1 MSLEIARR
9 IGHREWTSLALAGQ
23 GRLLRACG
31 DAAGARRVHEE
42 MLETARDLGTSLW
55 TADAYGNLGEDL
67 LQAGD
72 GEATARYIEAAIA
85 NAGDCMKYALRPLI
99 AQAELHLRAGRAED
113 AVAAARHVAALAP
126 EMRVFV
132 ADARCVEGEALA
144 RLGRLEEAI
153 TVLAD
158 ARAIVAAI
166 GALPGQWRIGLAL
179 AGLLDRCGR
188 PDQARDAAAEALA
201 ALQRTAR
208 DISDPALRRRF
219 QDSNPWRE
227 ATKKSGRPQEPV

>member
-1 MSLEIARR
+1 MYR
-9 IGHREWTSLALAGQ
+9 
-23 GRLLRACG
+23 
-31 DAAGARRVHEE
+31 AAGARRVHEE

-144 RLGRLEEAI
+144 RLGRLEDRAGAGRPAGS
-153 TVLAD
+153 VRAARPGSRRGGGSPRRASAD
-158 ARAIVAAI
+158 GARHLRSRAASS
-166 GALPGQWRIGLAL
+166 LPGFEPLA
-179 AGLLDRCGR
+179 
-188 PDQARDAAAEALA
+188 
-201 ALQRTAR
+201 
-208 DISDPALRRRF
+208 
-219 QDSNPWRE
+219 
-227 ATKKSGRPQEPV
+227 